1 MRYLTGMMRQVGGAA
16 VMVGIVWLAT
26 PTVNESRRPPLL
38 ETARA
43 QPGTAEEFRWE
54 SPFPAA
60 RYRFTIRDA
69 KGGLIFTRELSAPAF
84 RPDPIVRSQLVAGE
98 SYTWKVESVDA
109 SGATIAESVP
119 VTFRY
124 QP

>member
-1 MRYLTGMMRQVGGAA
+1 MSYLSGMMRHVGGAV
-16 VMVGIVWLAT
+16 VMVAIVWLAT
-26 PTVNESRRPPLL
+26 PTVNQSYRPPLL

-54 SPFPAA
+54 SPFQAA

-69 KGGLIFTRELSAPAF
+69 KGGLIFTGEVSAPPF
-84 RPDPIVRSQLVAGE
+84 RPDPVMRSQLSAGE
-98 SYTWKVESVDA
+98 SYTWKVESLDRA
-109 SGATIAESVP
+109 AATIAESLP